1 MPHNRLYRTVIV
13 FFAVVIVGAG
23 TFLMHPTNEAD
34 SDPSKDI
41 QSFSQAGQTGDWSF
55 TAAGR
60 LESIDGLRRLGT
72 QMNGVIATMS
82 VNEGDTVRKGQI
94 IARIG
99 CDDRIAQA
107 AATEAQAAAAKDDY
121 IKAKVGN
128 RIEDIRAGEAVL
140 AKAEVA
146 FTDARSA
153 YAKMAAMKG
162 MVSVR
167 SIESA
172 KATFDEAAA
181 DAARARVQLQ
191 ELRKGVRPEDLA
203 NALATFQAAIA
214 DRDAAAAL
222 ARQCNIVSPIDGLV
236 TKVNLR
242 AGEQVSQF
250 SPIDVIEIVD
260 LARMQV
266 RAEIDERYVDRVKIG
281 QHVEFWL
288 EGSSQRFQGI
298 VVRMSGSM
306 GHKSTFADAPT
317 DKADRDIRE
326 IIIAPVGG
334 DFPRLH
340 NIRVVVG
347 FRS

>member
-1 MPHNRLYRTVIV
+1 MPHNRLSPALIVVFAIV
-13 FFAVVIVGAG
+13 FVGG
-23 TFLMHPTNEAD
+23 GILWTNATTGAD
-34 SDPSKDI
+34 SDPSRDI
-41 QSFSQAGQTGDWSF
+41 QSFSEAGQTGDWSF
-55 TAAGR
+55 TADGR
-60 LESIDGLRRLGT
+60 LESAGGLRRLGT
-72 QMNGVIATMS
+72 QMNGVIEAMS

-94 IARIG
+94 VARIG
-99 CDDRIAQA
+99 CEDRR
-107 AATEAQAAAAKDDY
+107 AQAAAAEAQAEAAKDDY
-121 IKAKVGN
+121 TKAKAGN
-128 RIEDIRAGEAVL
+128 RIEDIRTGEAAL
-140 AKAEVA
+140 AKAEA
-146 FTDARSA
+146 TLTDARSSA
-153 YAKMAAMKG
+153 AKLSALKG

-167 SIESA
+167 SIEIA
-172 KATFDEAAA
+172 KAAVDGAAA
-181 DAARARVQLQ
+181 DAARARAQLQ

-203 NALATFQAAIA
+203 RALATLQAATA
-214 DRDAAAAL
+214 NRDAAAAL
-222 ARQCNIVSPIDGLV
+222 AKQCSIVAPIDGLV

-288 EGSSQRFQGI
+288 EGSNQRFQGI

-326 IIIAPVGG
+326 IIIAPAGG
-334 DFPRLH
+334 DFPRL
-340 NIRVVVG
+340 NGIRVVVG
-347 FRS
+347 FKS